1 MEKYSN
7 LFLYIKKYF
16 LKLCGWIDGCVCWGG
31 GGVYEQ
37 VNKGINYQVCNT
49 TQRCIYKLIN

>member
-16 LKLCGWIDGCVCWGG
+16 LKLCGRIDGCVCW